1 VLITLSE
8 LSQNAD
14 QKPSNSEMIAKM
26 KGKAPE
32 QAVLMFNEFK
42 DVQWKALNSYVH
54 GGYMLYSA
62 MVQVTLSN
70 KLLLLLSHQILS

>member
-8 LSQNAD
+8 FSQNAD

-42 DVQWKALNSYVH
+42 DVQWKVLNSHVNDGIHALQRH
-54 GGYMLYSA
+54 GAGYPE
-62 MVQVTLSN
+62 Q
-70 KLLLLLSHQILS
+70 